1 MPLIGSHMA
10 SHTPWAQKLKLKS
23 KRYFLS
29 VLILFCTCQFSGD
42 LVGIFL
48 LSQEVWFTMASSVF
62 SGVCLQRKYFGFS
75 CGQVLFPDF
84 ERECHATS
92 NVSFCAFGD
101 SGFSRGNARTPTQLL
116 RPGRVR
122 KTRAEFVDLLPPL
135 KNKGCILQAK
145 ASGCFHKGLGSCHLK
160 NKLMWRCALPHS
172 AHLLPSCK
180 MVPTV
185 VDFPSTSAPEY
196 SQNGGG
202 NSHWPSSLFSFKQVI
217 LSIIHF

>member
-1 MPLIGSHMA
+1 MSLIGSHMA
-10 SHTPWAQKLKLKS
+10 SHTLWAQKLKFKS

-62 SGVCLQRKYFGFS
+62 SLVCLQRKYFGFS

-116 RPGRVR
+116 RPGRVQ

-145 ASGCFHKGLGSCHLK
+145 ASVLSQRFKQLSFEK
-160 NKLMWRCALPHS
+160 QTYVALCV
-172 AHLLPSCK
+172 ATQCTPSPPCK

-202 NSHWPSSLFSFKQVI
+202 NSHWSSSLFSFKQVI